1 MRFITEFEIAL
12 PAIEQR
18 IDAYKSRG
26 NLDLGSIISTSF
38 GWKERP
44 YHDQRGGND
53 IGRWAL
59 EIEAFP
65 VDKWVEFKNRLFA
78 HLGTTGLYDKT
89 FKDLVSELESF
100 RNPVT

>member
-1 MRFITEFEIAL
+1 MRFITEFEL
-12 PAIEQR
+12 VPPAIEAR
-18 IDAYKSRG
+18 LNAYKARG
-26 NLDLGSIISTSF
+26 EFELGQEIAKLFEWQQVGIMVQDKPAKLRYTM
-38 GWKERP
+38 
-44 YHDQRGGND
+44 
-53 IGRWAL
+53 

-65 VDKWVEFKNRLFA
+65 VDKWVEFKKRLFA